1 MDQPRTS
8 PPDPGSPPPLLDL
21 VVVGAGPCGIAVG
34 AAARKAGLDVVLL
47 DKGCI
52 THSLV
57 AYPPY
62 MTFFSTAEKLELEE
76 IPFPVPSGKPTRLDA
91 LTYYRGIVRHFRIP
105 VRQYEEVAAIE
116 VGPEPGPG
124 PGRFRVRTRRWDG
137 VEGVMDARGVVIAT
151 GGFHAPNLLDVPGE
165 ELPKVMHEYTEPHP
179 YYAQDVLVVGGSNSA
194 VEASLELWRAGAR
207 VTLVHFLQELDRG
220 VKPWVRPDIDNRLSK
235 GEITPR
241 WGTRVQEIRPASV
254 VLREEGTGRLEEI
267 PNQWVFA
274 LTGWRPDHLLLKSMG
289 VQVDEVTGIP
299 AHDRETL
306 QTNVPG
312 VYIAGVIA
320 AGYDANKIF
329 IENGRA
335 HGQAIV
341 THWLESQGRLAQAA
355 SLRTPTPQ
363 R

>member
-1 MDQPRTS
+1 MDQPQPS
-8 PPDPGSPPPLLDL
+8 HPPSEPPPPLLDL

-34 AAARKAGLDVVLL
+34 AAARKAGLNVVLL
-47 DKGCI
+47 DKGCV
-52 THSLV
+52 TNSLV

-91 LTYYRGIVRHFRIP
+91 LTYYRGIVRHFGIP

-116 VGPEPGPG
+116 VGPEPG
-124 PGRFRVRTRRWDG
+124 RFRLRTRRWDG
-137 VEGVMDARGVVIAT
+137 VEQRVDARGVVIAT
-151 GGFHAPNLLDVPGE
+151 GGFHAPNFLEVPGE

-179 YYAQDVLVVGGSNSA
+179 FYDQDVLVVGGSNSA

-207 VTLVHFLQELDRG
+207 VTLVHFLDQLDRG

-241 WGTRVQEIRPASV
+241 WGTRVHEIRPSSV
-254 VLREEGTGRLEEI
+254 ILREEATGRLEEI

-289 VQVDEVTGIP
+289 VEVDEGTGIP
-299 AHDRETL
+299 AHHRETF

-335 HGQAIV
+335 HGRAIV
-341 THWLESQGRLAQAA
+341 SHWMDSRGGPTPAD
-355 SLRTPTPQ
+355 SLRMPTP
-363 R
+363 